1 MTALI
6 ALSLLLSLA
15 VALLMVPLVR
25 WAARRVG
32 MVDHPDR
39 ERKLHRDP
47 VSLGG
52 GIAVFAT
59 LVVTFTAVLLTDRWD
74 GEALLGVLSSKW
86 HILFVSAAFMLV
98 VGLIDDAISLRGR
111 QKLLMQCLIISA
123 IAGSG
128 TLITTLGLFGY
139 DIQLGAFSFPVTVL
153 WLLIAVNALNLIDGA
168 DGMATTAGIIISIGL
183 GILSLRHGAALNAVV
198 AFALSGAL
206 IGFFAYNR
214 PPATIYLGDA
224 GSMTVGLFI
233 GVLAIWSSLKE
244 STVLASAPVAI
255 LAIPLFD
262 SSAAIVRR
270 WLTGRSIYT
279 TDRGH
284 LHHLLQ
290 EKFGPYGMLFVV
302 AMLCTFTTV
311 IAVLSVSFNLP
322 WMAAL
327 GVLLVIAL
335 LIYTRSFG
343 HAEYRLV
350 IGRGLN
356 FFKSF
361 LTRSHSANDAKLN
374 TSVPIQGSGEWDTV
388 WKTLVNFANE
398 HDLAKVRIDLNIS
411 WLQEGYHATW
421 KSVRLPE
428 KAFQLVVKLPLF
440 TRRMSDGEQ
449 ASIGI
454 LEVVA
459 TATDNTVYERIAD
472 VSNKMVEL
480 GPQID
485 AIIAGLE
492 AEHAAA
498 KNRHLGAAKP
508 NEASDSNS
516 VPLSNA

>member
-1 MTALI
+1 
-6 ALSLLLSLA
+6 
-15 VALLMVPLVR
+15 
-25 WAARRVG
+25 
-32 MVDHPDR
+32 
-39 ERKLHRDP
+39 
-47 VSLGG
+47 
-52 GIAVFAT
+52 
-59 LVVTFTAVLLTDRWD
+59 
-74 GEALLGVLSSKW
+74 
-86 HILFVSAAFMLV
+86 
-98 VGLIDDAISLRGR
+98 
-111 QKLLMQCLIISA
+111 
-123 IAGSG
+123 
-128 TLITTLGLFGY
+128 
-139 DIQLGAFSFPVTVL
+139 
-153 WLLIAVNALNLIDGA
+153 
-168 DGMATTAGIIISIGL
+168 
-183 GILSLRHGAALNAVV
+183 
-198 AFALSGAL
+198 
-206 IGFFAYNR
+206 
-214 PPATIYLGDA
+214 
-224 GSMTVGLFI
+224 
-233 GVLAIWSSLKE
+233 
-244 STVLASAPVAI
+244 
-255 LAIPLFD
+255 
-262 SSAAIVRR
+262 
-270 WLTGRSIYT
+270 
-279 TDRGH
+279 